1 MQSTDSCAPHD
12 REQVKQRLY
21 QSEHVEFK
29 REPIN
34 KVQMEPISEVLQ
46 NLLEAL
52 GLDWDSEWYDN
63 VAEPN
68 TFIENGEMPKDIF
81 ASQEHTP
88 ETSEEFPIE
97 VVSGVFQSS

>member
-1 MQSTDSCAPHD
+1 
-12 REQVKQRLY
+12 
-21 QSEHVEFK
+21 
-29 REPIN
+29 
-34 KVQMEPISEVLQ
+34 METISEVPQ

-52 GLDWDSEWYDN
+52 GLDWDSEWYDY

-68 TFIENGEMPKDIF
+68 TFIENGEMPQDIF